1 MNTQET
7 FLCENKIMDFFS
19 TKVSTE
25 FQKELKLKLS
35 DAGYNMSVAQNAMW
49 KASKNGITA
58 TCYASLKILVQ
69 GKNCDSFVEQY
80 FGKSSEQTKL
90 NLPDSNFSHDF
101 SCWIGTDESGKGDY
115 IGPLVTAGVMVKKE
129 QSEYLAGLNIKDS
142 KKLTDKFMLEVAPK
156 IKQNCV
162 FSVVT
167 INPEKYN
174 ELYSKFGNLNKLL
187 AWAHGR
193 VIENILEKAPEC
205 QNAISDK
212 FGDESLIKNALQ
224 KNGRK
229 INLIQRTKAESDI
242 AVACASVLA
251 REEFVKRTKTLS
263 QIYGIEFAKGGGEI
277 PTKQAAEF
285 VQKFGADKLKMIAK
299 MHFKNTKSILG

>member
-1 MNTQET
+1 
-7 FLCENKIMDFFS
+7 MDFFS
-19 TKVSTE
+19 TKLTND
-25 FQKELKLKLS
+25 FQKELKLLLS
-35 DAGYNMSVAQNAMW
+35 DDGYDMSVVQNAMW
-49 KASKNGITA
+49 KASKNGINV
-58 TCYASLKILVQ
+58 TCYGSLKLLVQ
-69 GKNCDSFVEQY
+69 GKNCDAFVEKY
-80 FGKSSEQTKL
+80 FANNNEQKKL
-90 NLPDSNFSHDF
+90 ALPVEDFSHDF

-129 QSEYLAGLNIKDS
+129 QADFLACLNIKDS

-174 ELYSKFGNLNKLL
+174 ELYSKFGNLNKIL
-187 AWAHGR
+187 AWAHAK

-224 KNGRK
+224 KNCRK

-263 QIYGIEFAKGGGEI
+263 QNYGIDFAKGGGDV

-285 VQKFGADKLKMIAK
+285 VRKFGRDKLKLIAK
-299 MHFKNTKSILG
+299 THFKNTQSVLG

>member
-1 MNTQET
+1 
-7 FLCENKIMDFFS
+7 MDFYS
-19 TKVSTE
+19 TKVSND
-25 FQKELKLKLS
+25 FQKSLKLQLAS
-35 DAGYNMSVAQNAMW
+35 DGFDMSVVQNALW
-49 KASKNGITA
+49 KAAKNGVNI
-58 TCYASLKILVQ
+58 TCYASLKLLVQ
-69 GKNCDSFVEQY
+69 GKNAEEFVLKYIE
-80 FGKSSEQTKL
+80 KISTQTTL
-90 NLPDSNFSHDF
+90 NIPEAPFEHNFS
-101 SCWIGTDESGKGDY
+101 SWIGTDESGKGDY
-115 IGPLVTAGVMVKKE
+115 IGPLVTAGVYVKKE
-129 QSEYLAGLNIKDS
+129 QVEFLTSLNIKDS
-142 KKLTDKFMLEVAPK
+142 KKLTDKFMLEIAPK

-174 ELYSKFGNLNKLL
+174 ELYGKFKNLNKLL
-187 AWAHGR
+187 AWAHGK
-193 VIENILEKAPEC
+193 VIENILEKVPACE
-205 QNAISDK
+205 NAISDK

-263 QIYGIEFAKGGGEI
+263 QVYGIEFAKGGGDI

-285 VQKFGADKLKMIAK
+285 TKKFGKEKLNLIAK
-299 MHFKNTKSILG
+299 THFKNTEKILG

>member
-1 MNTQET
+1 
-7 FLCENKIMDFFS
+7 MDFFS
-19 TKVSTE
+19 TKVTND
-25 FQKELKLKLS
+25 FQRELKLKMAA
-35 DAGYNMSVAQNAMW
+35 DGYDMSVVQNALW
-49 KASKNGITA
+49 KAAKNGINV
-58 TCYASLKILVQ
+58 TCYASLKLLVQ
-69 GKNCDSFVEQY
+69 GKNCDAFVEKY
-80 FGKSSEQTKL
+80 IASPSSQTK
-90 NLPDSNFSHDF
+90 SNSPQEEFVHNF

-129 QSEYLAGLNIKDS
+129 QVEFLTGLNIKDS

-156 IKQNCV
+156 IKQNCI
-162 FSVVT
+162 FSVVV

-174 ELYSKFGNLNKLL
+174 QLYTKFGNLNKLL
-187 AWAHGR
+187 AWAHAR
-193 VIENILEKAPEC
+193 VIENVLEKAPQC

-224 KNGRK
+224 KNGKK

-263 QIYGIEFAKGGGEI
+263 QVYGIDFAKGGGDI
-277 PTKQAAEF
+277 PTNQAAEF
-285 VQKFGADKLKMIAK
+285 VQKFGKDKLNLIAK
-299 MHFKNTKSILG
+299 MHFKNTQKIL

>member
-1 MNTQET
+1 
-7 FLCENKIMDFFS
+7 MDFFS
-19 TKVSTE
+19 TKVTND
-25 FQKELKLKLS
+25 FQRELKLKMAA
-35 DAGYNMSVAQNAMW
+35 DGYDMSVVQNALW
-49 KASKNGITA
+49 KAAKNGINV
-58 TCYASLKILVQ
+58 TCYASLKLLVQ
-69 GKNCDSFVEQY
+69 GKNCDAFVEKY
-80 FGKSSEQTKL
+80 IASPSSQTK
-90 NLPDSNFSHDF
+90 SNSPQEEFVHNF

-129 QSEYLAGLNIKDS
+129 QVEFLTGLNIKDS

-156 IKQNCV
+156 IKQNCI
-162 FSVVT
+162 FSVVV

-174 ELYSKFGNLNKLL
+174 QLYTRFGNLNKLL
-187 AWAHGR
+187 AWAHAR
-193 VIENILEKAPEC
+193 VIENVLEKAPQC

-224 KNGRK
+224 KNGKK

-263 QIYGIEFAKGGGEI
+263 QVYGIDFAKGGGDI
-277 PTKQAAEF
+277 PTNQAAEF
-285 VQKFGADKLKMIAK
+285 VQKFGKDKLNLIAK
-299 MHFKNTKSILG
+299 MHFKNTQKIL

>member
-1 MNTQET
+1 
-7 FLCENKIMDFFS
+7 MDFFS
-19 TKVSTE
+19 TKISND
-25 FQKELKLKLS
+25 FQKELKLKLV
-35 DAGYNMSVAQNAMW
+35 DAGYFMSVVQNSLW
-49 KASKNGITA
+49 KASKNGINI

-69 GKNCDSFVEQY
+69 GKNCDSFVSEY
-80 FGKSSEQTKL
+80 FKGFSAQTKL
-90 NLPDSNFSHDF
+90 GISENDFSHNFDL
-101 SCWIGTDESGKGDY
+101 WIGTDESGKGDY

-129 QSEYLAGLNIKDS
+129 QAEFLSGLNIKDS
-142 KKLTDKFMLEVAPK
+142 KKLTDKFILEVANK
-156 IKQNCV
+156 IKQNCL

-174 ELYSKFGNLNKLL
+174 ELYAKFGNLNKLL
-187 AWAHGR
+187 AWAHAR
-193 VIENILEKAPEC
+193 AIENILEKAPEC

-224 KNGRK
+224 KNGKK
-229 INLIQRTKAESDI
+229 INLIQRPKAESDI

-263 QIYGIEFAKGGGEI
+263 NVYGIDFAKGGGDV

-285 VQKFGADKLKMIAK
+285 VQKFGKDKLKLVAK
-299 MHFKNTKSILG
+299 LHFKNTQALKLN

>member
-1 MNTQET
+1 
-7 FLCENKIMDFFS
+7 MDFYS
-19 TKVSTE
+19 TKITND
-25 FQKELKLKLS
+25 FQKELKLRLS
-35 DAGYNMSVAQNAMW
+35 DDGFGMSIVQNALW
-49 KASKNGITA
+49 KASKNGINV
-58 TCYASLKILVQ
+58 TCYASLKLLIQ
-69 GKNCDSFVEQY
+69 GKNCDDFVTNY
-80 FGKSSEQTKL
+80 LDSTSAQTKL
-90 NLPDSNFSHDF
+90 QLPQPDFEHDF
-101 SCWIGTDESGKGDY
+101 PCWIGTDESGKGDY

-187 AWAHGR
+187 AWAHAKA
-193 VIENILEKAPEC
+193 IENILEKYPDC

-251 REEFVKRTKTLS
+251 REEFVKRTQTMSK
-263 QIYGIEFAKGGGEI
+263 IYGIDFAKGGGEI

-299 MHFKNTKSILG
+299 THFKNTQSVIG